1 MYAHLAEDVNWY
13 CFIWSR
19 LSVGLKFVNSPARL
33 KPLQQLKVPITK
45 YCIYVL
51 ATQAGFSI
59 YNVCFLRFNME
70 VSNCHVD
77 YFVLLT
83 NEANPN
89 T

>member
-1 MYAHLAEDVNWY
+1 MCVFVYDVYVLYIYMYIYMYTHLAEDVNWY

-59 YNVCFLRFNME
+59 
-70 VSNCHVD
+70 
-77 YFVLLT
+77 
-83 NEANPN
+83 
-89 T
+89 